1 MMILYFILG
10 TIFGSF
16 LNAWIWRT
24 RERTSV
30 VRGRSRCPSCK
41 TQLQWYENIPLIS
54 FVLQKGRCSSCKERI
69 SWQYPLVELA
79 MGVLF
84 AGISLFHGYDT
95 ILSVRDMCIAFFLM
109 FVWVYDVR
117 YQEIWDRMTVWPAL
131 GLALA
136 TAIFQWHSWQS
147 MTIGI
152 LVGGGFFLLQY
163 VVSKG
168 TWVGGGDIRLGMF
181 MGVILGWPLILVA
194 LLLAYVGGTL
204 FVLPFLIAGKKQL
217 AGKIP
222 FGAYLSV
229 ATVVMMFWGERLVD
243 WYIGLLT

>member
-1 MMILYFILG
+1 
-10 TIFGSF
+10 
-16 LNAWIWRT
+16 
-24 RERTSV
+24 
-30 VRGRSRCPSCK
+30 
-41 TQLQWYENIPLIS
+41 
-54 FVLQKGRCSSCKERI
+54 
-69 SWQYPLVELA
+69 
-79 MGVLF
+79 
-84 AGISLFHGYDT
+84 
-95 ILSVRDMCIAFFLM
+95 
-109 FVWVYDVR
+109 
-117 YQEIWDRMTVWPAL
+117 
-131 GLALA
+131 
-136 TAIFQWHSWQS
+136 

-163 VVSKG
+163 AVSKG